1 MVKVKLT
8 LRYALV
14 EIQLFH
20 FHAFYHLAVHV
31 SCSLPC
37 SVMTSKKTFI
47 LQNTRKTKLEY
58 QNIRFE
64 MGRFSLR
71 NKIQL
76 NRH

>member
-37 SVMTSKKTFI
+37 PVMTSKTTIYFKKHT
-47 LQNTRKTKLEY
+47 QN
-58 QNIRFE
+58 
-64 MGRFSLR
+64 
-71 NKIQL
+71 
-76 NRH
+76 